1 MRSLII
7 IAALL
12 FSAAGLAETTQ
23 ALNAT
28 AKTGS
33 MGTATVAQFGTWE
46 MSLAPQYT
54 RMSVIDKQA
63 TRLLRAEKISVETA
77 QAIHDRSVTAHKL
90 LDQSWRGDKLS
101 PTAIQRLQLRY
112 ASEIIDEA
120 AALLKEV
127 TP

>member
-1 MRSLII
+1 MRAII
-7 IAALL
+7 LIAALL
-12 FSAAGLAETTQ
+12 FSAAGLAETPQ

-33 MGTATVAQFGTWE
+33 IGTATVAQFGTWE
-46 MSLAPQYT
+46 MAIAPQYT
-54 RMSVIDKQA
+54 RMAVIDKQA
-63 TRLLRAEKISVETA
+63 ARLLRAEKISVETA
-77 QAIHDRSVTAHKL
+77 QTIYDKSIAAHKL

-120 AALLKEV
+120 AAILKEQK
-127 TP
+127 P